1 LRTILIDQEGI
12 IREILIGNQWKGEEL
27 AEKMQSLFGSH
38 PLGSDRPHPFD

>member
-27 AEKMQSLFGSH
+27 AEKITRLIGAEEVPSEST
-38 PLGSDRPHPFD
+38 R